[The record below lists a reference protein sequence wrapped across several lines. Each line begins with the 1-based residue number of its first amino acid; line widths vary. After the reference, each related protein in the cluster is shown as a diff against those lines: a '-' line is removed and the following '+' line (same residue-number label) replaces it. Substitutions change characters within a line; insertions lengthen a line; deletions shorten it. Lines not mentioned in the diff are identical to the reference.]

1 MINWFTYGGPADMS
15 QQAAFIMAQVLAVL
29 IGFCAFG
36 ATMYGLVKFY
46 TREEY
51 NMADELKPI
60 GFKPDGSHINKGA
73 IFVIALVV
81 IGVYCIFADNPFSW
95 LFGQYGTVI
104 EVVK

>member
-1 MINWFTYGGPADMS
+1 MS
-15 QQAAFIMAQVLAVL
+15 AQAAFIMAQILAVM
-29 IGFCAFG
+29 IGVVGFG
-36 ATMYGLVKFY
+36 AFCYGLVKFY

-60 GFKPDGSHINKGA
+60 GWTPDGSHINKGA
-73 IFVIALVV
+73 LFVIVLVL
-81 IGVYCIFADNPFSW
+81 IGAYCIFADNPFSW

>member
-1 MINWFTYGGPADMS
+1 MS
-15 QQAAFIMAQVLAVL
+15 AQVAFIMAQILAVM
-29 IGFCAFG
+29 IGVLGFG
-36 ATMYGLVKFY
+36 ALLYGLVKFY

-73 IFVIALVV
+73 VFVIALVL
-81 IGVYCIFADNPFSW
+81 IGAYCIFADNPFSW
-95 LFGQYGTVI
+95 LFGQYGTAI